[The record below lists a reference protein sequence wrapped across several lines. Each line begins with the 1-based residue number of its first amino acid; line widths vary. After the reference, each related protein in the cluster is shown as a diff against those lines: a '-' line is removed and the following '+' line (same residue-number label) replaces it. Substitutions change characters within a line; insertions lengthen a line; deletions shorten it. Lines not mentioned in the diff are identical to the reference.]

1 MRAKQRKQPRRNP
14 SGSHEWR
21 DYAFESNV
29 VGHPGGEKAI
39 QKGWSSNASDD
50 RLLAEAQR
58 RYVELHGIPPQKTYE
73 QKLPPQ
79 PKMLVDLGPITKV
92 CYTKRIRS
100 DLQEHAH
107 LPPEERPVIDPL
119 YCHDYGEGWP
129 EGRFDELA
137 DRAAVTERGDLYVV
151 PRGNTVV
158 TARGIE
164 DKPVKPN
171 HAVRANPD
179 RSRRNPDPTT
189 TALVQMPV
197 KLQKAKQQSAIGVF
211 FSTILAGAIGI
222 PGPIVLRAVLMK
234 GSPLSPAQRG
244 AFTAIVS
251 VLAGMILGVR
261 SPRVGSGVALAGLTM
276 GGVDALEYLELTQ
289 FHSTALGAP
298 EISPQAV
305 QPAESG
311 QTTR

>member
-1 MRAKQRKQPRRNP
+1 M
-14 SGSHEWR
+14 
-21 DYAFESNV
+21 
-29 VGHPGGEKAI
+29 
-39 QKGWSSNASDD
+39 
-50 RLLAEAQR
+50 
-58 RYVELHGIPPQKTYE
+58 ELHGIPPQQTFE

-92 CYTKRIRS
+92 CYTKRIKS
-100 DLQEHAH
+100 DLPEHAH
-107 LPPEERPVIDPL
+107 LPQEERPVIDPL

-129 EGRFDELA
+129 KGRFDELA
-137 DRAAVTERGDLYVV
+137 DRAAVTERGDLFIV

-179 RSRRNPDPTT
+179 IRRGRRNPDPNTT

-197 KLQKAKQQSAIGVF
+197 KLQKSAPKQSAIGVF
-211 FSTILAGAIGI
+211 FSTILAGAIGV
-222 PGPIVLRAVLMK
+222 PGPVLLRAALMR

-251 VLAGMILGVR
+251 VLSGMILGVR

-276 GGVDALEYLELTQ
+276 GGLDALEYLELTQ
-289 FHSTALGAP
+289 FHSTALAAP
-298 EISPQAV
+298 EATSPSD
-305 QPAESG
+305 SG
-311 QTTR
+311 TTTR